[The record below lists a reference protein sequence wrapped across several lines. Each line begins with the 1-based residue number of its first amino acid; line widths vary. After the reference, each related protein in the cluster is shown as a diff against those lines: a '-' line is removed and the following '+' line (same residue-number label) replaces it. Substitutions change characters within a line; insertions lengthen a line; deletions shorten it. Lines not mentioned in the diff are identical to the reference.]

1 MRKGGQAGMSKSQFG
16 DFFLPFFLKTLLFIA
31 PQEAEYY
38 NIVPPFLIGYSYSI
52 SILLLGVTT

>member
-1 MRKGGQAGMSKSQFG
+1 MSKSQFG
-16 DFFLPFFLKTLLFIA
+16 DFSLPFFLKTLLFIA

-38 NIVPPFLIGYSYSI
+38 NIIPPFLIGYSYSI